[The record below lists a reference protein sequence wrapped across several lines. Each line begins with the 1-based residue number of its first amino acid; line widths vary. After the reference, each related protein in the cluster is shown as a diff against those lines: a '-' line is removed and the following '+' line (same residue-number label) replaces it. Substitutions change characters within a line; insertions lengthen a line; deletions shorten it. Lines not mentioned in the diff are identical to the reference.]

1 MFLSL
6 TSFIFFQFNFCAH
19 SNEFKKNALGIR
31 FGISNYREED
41 FLSYELFG
49 RIGLPWLLI
58 LDKNGNWQIETLV
71 SYSLGLLDQSGD
83 TAFLGTFGP
92 AIAIINKPTGLI
104 FDTGSGGALIS
115 EDKVGGHNFGG
126 NFQFTAHGGISYII
140 GWNITLGYRFFH
152 VSDAGI
158 INGHG
163 LNRHLSEL
171 SYRF

>member
-1 MFLSL
+1 LLFA
-6 TSFIFFQFNFCAH
+6 SFIFFQFIFYAH

-31 FGISNYREED
+31 FGISNYREQD
-41 FLSYELFG
+41 ILSYELFG
-49 RIGLPWLLI
+49 RIGLPWFLM

-104 FDTGSGGALIS
+104 FDTGVGGALIS
-115 EDKVGGHNFGG
+115 EDKVGGHNFGM

-140 GWNITLGYRFFH
+140 GWNIALGYRFFH
-152 VSDAGI
+152 LSDAGI
-158 INGHG
+158 NNGQG
-163 LNRHLSEL
+163 LNRHLLEL